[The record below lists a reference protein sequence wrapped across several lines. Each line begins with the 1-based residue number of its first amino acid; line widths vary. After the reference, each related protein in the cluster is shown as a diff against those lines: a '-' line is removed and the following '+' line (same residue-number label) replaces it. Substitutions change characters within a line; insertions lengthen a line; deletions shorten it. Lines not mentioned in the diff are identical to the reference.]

1 MSNMNPQTYYENEE
15 NHGSYVYVSLEEMV
29 NNFMLNYVG
38 DSTVLG
44 KVPRSKIIYH
54 MKQGVR
60 NFSFNALKEIKAVEL
75 SLNDTLDI
83 ILPPDY
89 VNFVRISYVNETTG
103 QLMTLGQNNKIP
115 QTTSYLQD
123 NGGEILFDD
132 NGNIL
137 EGTAMVNDIND
148 NLHGSSTG
156 TLNQYCFCGD
166 DHTNWKLDTSVNAN
180 GTFNIN
186 ERLGKIHFSS
196 DNAIRTIVLEY
207 ISDGLEYSSES
218 DIRINK
224 LAEQALYHWTNWQLL
239 NNKLNVQ
246 EYIISRANK
255 NYHTAFRN
263 SKIALMKIRVDDI
276 INLLGNKK
284 KWFK

>member
-1 MSNMNPQTYYENEE
+1 MNIINPPETYYSDEANF
-15 NHGSYVYVSLEEMV
+15 GTYAYVTLEEMV
-29 NNFMLNYVG
+29 NNFMLNNTG

-44 KVPRSKIIYH
+44 KVPRSKVIFQ
-54 MKQGVR
+54 MKQGIR

-83 ILPPDY
+83 VLPPDY
-89 VNFVRISYVNETTG
+89 CSFVRVSYVNETTG
-103 QLMTLGQNNKIP
+103 ELMVLGQNNKIP
-115 QTTSYLQD
+115 QATSYLQD
-123 NGGEILFDD
+123 NDGEILFDD
-132 NGNIL
+132 DGNIL
-137 EGTAMVNDIND
+137 EGSAMVNDIND
-148 NLHGSSTG
+148 NLQTASG
-156 TLNQYCFCGD
+156 TLTQYCFCSD

-186 ERLGKIHFSS
+186 EKLGKIHFSS

-207 ISDGLEYSSES
+207 ISDGLEFSSES

-224 LAEQALYHWTNWQLL
+224 MAEQALYHWTNWQLL

-246 EYIISRANK
+246 EYIIGRAKK
-255 NYHTAFRN
+255 NYDTAFKN
-263 SKIALMKIRVDDI
+263 AKIALMKIRIDDV
-276 INLLGNKK
+276 INLLGNKR